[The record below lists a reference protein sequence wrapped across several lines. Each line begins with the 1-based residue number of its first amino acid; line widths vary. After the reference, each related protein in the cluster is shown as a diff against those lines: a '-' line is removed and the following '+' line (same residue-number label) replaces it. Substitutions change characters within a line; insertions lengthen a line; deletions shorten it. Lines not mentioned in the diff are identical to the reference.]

1 MSDSIK
7 VTRKKAVYT
16 NTNSK
21 VSIRSRYG
29 LVYLNVGDKTLEMKT
44 PVAHGL
50 GMSMAKLAGLAELDE
65 LVIVIINGV
74 DVQFLPSSARQVG
87 GALLRKADDADDYQ
101 LRVSQ

>member
-1 MSDSIK
+1 MNDSLK

-16 NTNSK
+16 NTNSS
-21 VSIRSRYG
+21 VAVRSRYG

-44 PVAHGL
+44 PTAHGL
-50 GMSMAKLAGLAELDE
+50 GMALAKQAGLAERGE

-101 LRVSQ
+101 LRVGQ